1 MITATNMLAVV
12 TGWRAPSADAASDPA
27 IVRHASAITPP
38 MTSWAVCRPA
48 SSALTLR
55 RWVWWRPFATR
66 GATVACTA
74 PKRTRPTS
82 TPTFA
87 DSQRFTSEAT
97 SNAARATG
105 GAGWLLDMLR
115 RESVLMHLAIE
126 RQAFPDDPWT
136 ALTVNGWLARATRAG
151 RARHAT
157 RIARF
162 IRFIRLNETVNLVK
176 LIRLL
181 MLDQPTGLRYVVA
194 EAEDGEIAGYACLSA
209 HGAEATIPMIAVR
222 PDRQRR
228 RIGTDLLMELIAM
241 AAAGGCRDISLFVR
255 ADNSRARRL
264 YRRTGFTEAGIQ
276 PGFYQPSGTDAVVV
290 RLSIPTPGENPK

>member
-1 MITATNMLAVV
+1 MATITDHIQDLAAKLSACLAQA
-12 TGWRAPSADAASDPA
+12 GQDGDRALRRREPDGDPA
-27 IVRHASAITPP
+27 TCKIRP
-38 MTSWAVCRPA
+38 MCGSD
-48 SSALTLR
+48 
-55 RWVWWRPFATR
+55 VWQ
-66 GATVACTA
+66 V
-74 PKRTRPTS
+74 
-82 TPTFA
+82 
-87 DSQRFTSEAT
+87 
-97 SNAARATG
+97 
-105 GAGWLLDMLR
+105 
-115 RESVLMHLAIE
+115 LAIE

-136 ALTVNGWLARATRAG
+136 SLTVNGWLARATRAG
-151 RARHAT
+151 RARHAA

-176 LIRLL
+176 LIRVL
-181 MLDQPTGLRYVVA
+181 MLDRPKGLRYVVA

-209 HGAEATIPMIAVR
+209 QGAEATIPMIAVQ
-222 PDRQRR
+222 PDQQRR
-228 RIGTDLLMELIAM
+228 RIGTDLLTELIAM

>member
-1 MITATNMLAVV
+1 MC
-12 TGWRAPSADAASDPA
+12 GRD
-27 IVRHASAITPP
+27 
-38 MTSWAVCRPA
+38 
-48 SSALTLR
+48 
-55 RWVWWRPFATR
+55 VWQ
-66 GATVACTA
+66 V
-74 PKRTRPTS
+74 
-82 TPTFA
+82 
-87 DSQRFTSEAT
+87 
-97 SNAARATG
+97 
-105 GAGWLLDMLR
+105 
-115 RESVLMHLAIE
+115 LAIE

-181 MLDQPTGLRYVVA
+181 LLDQPTGLRYVVA
-194 EAEDGEIAGYACLSA
+194 EAADGEIVGYACLSA
-209 HGAEATIPMIAVR
+209 HGTEATIPMIAVR
-222 PDRQRR
+222 PDSQRR

-241 AAAGGCRDISLFVR
+241 AAAGGCHDISLFVR

-264 YRRTGFTEAGIQ
+264 YGRTGFTEAGIQ

-290 RLSIPTPGENPK
+290 RLLSIATPGENPP